1 MMYQSM
7 DPDVKPDP
15 MKSPTAPLRPVFT
28 WIWVALG
35 TVALVTEFV
44 ALFSK
49 KPGGTLSEHVWKVL
63 RAGDPR
69 PSSAVWVGR
78 GIVALF
84 LTWLIFHFSLGWFTP
99 SDPVPW

>member
-1 MMYQSM
+1 
-7 DPDVKPDP
+7 

-63 RAGDPR
+63 RVGDPR